1 MLTYELMPLD
11 ENEIES
17 QMTQFEPFQDQTKNN
32 K

>member
-17 QMTQFEPFQDQTKNN
+17 QMTQFEPFQD
-32 K
+32 